1 MNLKDYIPN
10 NKFDIDKIEYL
21 SKKKYPEYK
30 LILPDLFEWIKDMNW
45 PVARKIAP
53 LLINAGEDIVPIVEN
68 ILNTDDDVWKYWTLN
83 YIVDKMDDSIILLIK
98 SDLERIVRN
107 PTDGEKID
115 EVDISAKQLLDKIG
129 GREK

>member
-1 MNLKDYIPN
+1 MNLQDYIPK

-53 LLINAGEDIVPIVEN
+53 LLINAGEDIVPIVKN

-98 SDLERIVRN
+98 SDLERIVIN

-115 EVDISAKQLLDKIG
+115 EVDISAKQLLDKIS

>member
-1 MNLKDYIPN
+1 MNLKDYIPK

-53 LLINAGEDIVPIVEN
+53 LLINAGEDIVPIVKN

-98 SDLERIVRN
+98 SDLERIVIN

>member
-10 NKFDIDKIEYL
+10 NKFDIEKIEYL

-98 SDLERIVRN
+98 SDLERIVIN

-115 EVDISAKQLLDKIG
+115 EVDISAKQLLDKISG
-129 GREK
+129 QKK

>member
-1 MNLKDYIPN
+1 MNLQDYIPK

-53 LLINAGEDIVPIVEN
+53 LLINAGEDIVPIVKN

-98 SDLERIVRN
+98 NDLERIVIN

>member
-1 MNLKDYIPN
+1 MNLQDYIPK

-53 LLINAGEDIVPIVEN
+53 LLINAGEDIVPIVKN

-98 SDLERIVRN
+98 SDLERIVIN

-115 EVDISAKQLLDKIG
+115 EVDISAKQLLDKISG
-129 GREK
+129 QKK

>member
-1 MNLKDYIPN
+1 MNLQNYIPK

-53 LLINAGEDIVPIVEN
+53 LLINAGEDIVPIVKN

-98 SDLERIVRN
+98 NDLERIVIN

>member
-1 MNLKDYIPN
+1 MNLQDYIPK

-53 LLINAGEDIVPIVEN
+53 LLINAGEDIVPIVKN

-98 SDLERIVRN
+98 SDLERIVIN